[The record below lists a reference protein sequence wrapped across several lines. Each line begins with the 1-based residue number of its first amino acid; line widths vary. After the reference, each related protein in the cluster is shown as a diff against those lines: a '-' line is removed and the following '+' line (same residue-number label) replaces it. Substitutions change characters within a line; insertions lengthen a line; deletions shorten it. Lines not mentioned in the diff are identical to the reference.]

1 MVSTLLPFR
10 LLPPR
15 WLGIFGIVAGETA
28 NLFAYGFAPASI
40 VTPVG
45 AVGVMTNIIITT
57 YGLKE
62 RFHLAQ
68 RESIPPP

>member
-1 MVSTLLPFR
+1 
-10 LLPPR
+10 
-15 WLGIFGIVAGETA
+15 VAGETA